1 MKAMKKI
8 LALAVAAAMAIPVL
22 AGCGNTGGEQNS
34 TGSSNG
40 GSSSDKPYIAVIA
53 KGFQHQFWQSVKQGA
68 EQAAKDY
75 NVTITFEGP
84 ETEAQV
90 DKQVDMVNNA
100 LSKNPEALCIA
111 ALDSRALANSL
122 QKAKSSN
129 IPVVGFDSGVESD
142 TVVATAATDNIAAA
156 AAAADKMAE
165 AIGGSGKIGIIVH
178 DQTSTTGQERR
189 DGFVNR
195 IKSEYPNITIVDIQY
210 GEGDHLKS
218 AEAAK
223 SIINA
228 NPDLVGFYGANEGSA
243 IGVVMAVEELNKV
256 GKIKVVGFDSGKK
269 QMDAIKS
276 GTEEGAITQNPVQ
289 IGYKAVEAAAKAAK
303 GESVEKQIDT
313 GYEWYDKTNID
324 SAEIAPLLYE

>member
-1 MKAMKKI
+1 MKATKKI

-122 QKAKSSN
+122 RKAKSSN